1 MPSDDAAEG
10 GTALVASMMEP
21 IALTK
26 SSPDAAVA
34 GRTAVGLRLLKPNAQ
49 ELARRIRPAPPAPF
63 AAQRSTQTANLGAS
77 AAYATFLGWRERVSS
92 TINPSSNVGSSSRET
107 ANCIVSDERW
117 ACYFSCWPTSEV
129 RLCPLPRRCRE
140 HSRHQVQRD

>member
-21 IALTK
+21 TALTK

-49 ELARRIRPAPPAPF
+49 ELARRIRPAP
-63 AAQRSTQTANLGAS
+63 RT
-77 AAYATFLGWRERVSS
+77 TFLG
-92 TINPSSNVGSSSRET
+92 PSLLVGFCPKT
-107 ANCIVSDERW
+107 NSDH
-117 ACYFSCWPTSEV
+117 V
-129 RLCPLPRRCRE
+129 RS
-140 HSRHQVQRD
+140 HVG